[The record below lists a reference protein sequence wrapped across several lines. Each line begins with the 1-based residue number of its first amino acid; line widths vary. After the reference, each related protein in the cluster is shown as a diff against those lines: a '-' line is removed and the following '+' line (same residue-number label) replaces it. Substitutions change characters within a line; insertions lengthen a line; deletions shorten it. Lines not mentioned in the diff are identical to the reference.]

1 MENFNEKAERLAGF
15 YEGLQKEYLETSN
28 KRKNICVLRD
38 FYFRLYH
45 DAVFVTEAIQTLAAV
60 REELLKDT
68 PDVEKLRTLVQWDE
82 E

>member
-1 MENFNEKAERLAGF
+1 MEKFEETVERLGGF
-15 YEGLQKEYLETSN
+15 YEGLQANYLAEAY
-28 KRKNICVLRD
+28 KREGHLRD

-60 REELLKDT
+60 REELQKDT
-68 PDVEKLRTLVQWDE
+68 PNIEKLRTLVQWDE

>member
-1 MENFNEKAERLAGF
+1 MGSFDEKAERLASF
-15 YEGLQKEYLETSN
+15 YEGLQHNYLEESN
-28 KRKNICVLRD
+28 SRTGLLKE

-60 REELLKDT
+60 REELLKET
-68 PDVEKLRTLVQWDE
+68 PDIEKLRTLVQWDE

>member
-1 MENFNEKAERLAGF
+1 MENFYEKAERLASF
-15 YEGLQKEYLETSN
+15 YGGLQANYLDESN
-28 KRKNICVLRD
+28 KREEYLRD

-60 REELLKDT
+60 RKELLKET
-68 PDVEKLRTLVQWDE
+68 PDIEKLRTLVRWDE

>member
-1 MENFNEKAERLAGF
+1 MEKFEEKAERLAGF
-15 YEGLQKEYLETSN
+15 YGGLQANYLAESN
-28 KRKNICVLRD
+28 KREGHLRD

-60 REELLKDT
+60 RKELQKEV
-68 PDVEKLRTLVQWDE
+68 PDIKKMRDLVKWDE

>member
-1 MENFNEKAERLAGF
+1 MENFDEKAERLASF
-15 YEGLQKEYLETSN
+15 YGGMQNNYLAESN
-28 KRKNICVLRD
+28 KREGYLRD

-60 REELLKDT
+60 REELQKEVPDT
-68 PDVEKLRTLVQWDE
+68 KKMRDLVKWDE